1 MKEMWYNSSTINQLP
16 PINLQ
21 NLTFFSDWVNL
32 LGDSKKT
39 LKESKQ
45 CQRAVTIDWFGGTF
59 KVSQDV

>member
-1 MKEMWYNSSTINQLP
+1 MKQMWYNSLTIKSVTTYK
-16 PINLQ
+16 
-21 NLTFFSDWVNL
+21 LTKFVLFSDWVTL